1 MENGH
6 HQQRHHGRQNE
17 KSIKRL
23 TGESS
28 RFMSD
33 VNLKLCQLNVSVSIK
48 KKKEVVCFGSGMTAA
63 NASLTASSPV
73 VLQRRASTVD
83 AV

>member
-17 KSIKRL
+17 KSIGRL

-28 RFMSD
+28 RFMYD
-33 VNLKLCQLNVSVSIK
+33 VKMKLCQLNVSVSIK
-48 KKKEVVCFGSGMTAA
+48 KKKPSVSG
-63 NASLTASSPV
+63 LE
-73 VLQRRASTVD
+73 
-83 AV
+83 

>member
-6 HQQRHHGRQNE
+6 HQQRHHGRQTE

-28 RFMSD
+28 RFMYD
-33 VNLKLCQLNVSVSIK
+33 VKMKLCQLNVSVSIK
-48 KKKEVVCFGSGMTAA
+48 KKKKSSVSG
-63 NASLTASSPV
+63 LE
-73 VLQRRASTVD
+73 
-83 AV
+83 